1 MPNDMDSLLD
11 TRSLMVLREIEA
23 TGSVTAAARALH
35 ISVAAASQRL
45 SRLSERLGVDLTA
58 ADGRGIRLTATG
70 RQLAF
75 RAVQVCR
82 QLELAEREVRDEMAR
97 PKLPVV
103 TVATFATVAEQLI
116 PQVIDRLGPDAGFLV
131 SIAELPADLA
141 IPAVISGTY
150 DIAVV
155 RTFEPGSFAEPAST
169 IAKVIA
175 NEPLDLVARPQ
186 VEGQTVTL
194 DSLADAPWIS
204 GPVNSTLADAIEHTC
219 RTVGGFTPNVVHRVA
234 DAAVI
239 ISLADRGLGVGFLP
253 RLATRSAPEHL
264 VHETQGSVARSIIAV
279 CLPESLD
286 HPPVK
291 KFWEALD
298 RALMRVV
305 S

>member
-1 MPNDMDSLLD
+1 MLDYVDNLLD

-23 TGSVTAAARALH
+23 TGSVTAAASALH

-45 SRLSERLGVDLTA
+45 SRLSDRLGVDLTA
-58 ADGRGIRLTATG
+58 ADGRGIRLTAAG
-70 RQLAF
+70 RQLAL
-75 RAVQVCR
+75 RAVQICR
-82 QLELAEREVRDEMAR
+82 QLELAERDVYEQDSH
-97 PKLPVV
+97 PKLPIV

-116 PQVIDRLGPDAGFLV
+116 PQVIDRLGPDAGFQV

-141 IPAVISGTY
+141 IPGVISGTY

-186 VEGQTVTL
+186 VEGQAVTL

-204 GPVNSTLADAIEHTC
+204 GPVNSTLADAIERTC
-219 RTVGGFTPNVVHRVA
+219 RTVGGFAPNVIHRVS

-239 ISLADRGLGVGFLP
+239 ISLVDRGLGVGLLP
-253 RLATRSAPEHL
+253 RLATGSAPEHL
-264 VHETQGSVARSIIAV
+264 IHRAPGGVTRSIIAV
-279 CLPESLD
+279 CLPQSLD
-286 HPPVK
+286 HPPVRQV
-291 KFWEALD
+291 WETLGSS
-298 RALMRVV
+298 L
-305 S
+305 